1 MQEQVTGIVIHSLPH
16 SDKSSVS
23 RIFVRGY
30 GLKAFIVRRGGTKKP
45 SAPLFQPLSEIS
57 FATSL
62 QAGKSVFSL
71 TAPALIN
78 PHHYIPVD
86 PVKSS
91 IAMFIAEVL
100 HRTLEEDY
108 VNDDLYDFFSQ
119 SLVLL
124 DAEERVRNFPI
135 WFLMSLSRIYGFD
148 PSSDSPHAVSSLFQ
162 NEQSHEWIELS
173 TSAGY
178 KELREVNWPVSFRR
192 ILLADLSR
200 YLLGHLGIQRE
211 IKSLPV
217 LMELLSG

>member
-1 MQEQVTGIVIHSLPH
+1 M
-16 SDKSSVS
+16 
-23 RIFVRGY
+23 RGY

-45 SAPLFQPLSEIS
+45 AGPLFQPLSEIS
-57 FATSL
+57 FTTSL

-71 TAPALIN
+71 SSPALIN
-78 PHHYIPVD
+78 PHHHIPVD
-86 PVKSS
+86 PGKSS
-91 IAMFIAEVL
+91 IAIFIAEVL

-108 VNDDLYDFFSQ
+108 VNDELYDFLSQ
-119 SLVLL
+119 ALSLL
-124 DAEERVRNFPI
+124 DAEERVRNFPV

-162 NEQSHEWIELS
+162 SEQCPEWIVLS
-173 TSAGY
+173 SAAGY
-178 KELREVNWPVSFRR
+178 MELREVNWPVAFRR
-192 ILLADLSR
+192 ALLTDLSR